1 MRFQGRTKLAPVRR
15 LLQRN
20 IMEVI
25 ARHQCRKYTAP
36 DQAVAQEI
44 VSPRISR
51 AQRHSI
57 AFIDIPPGVQVDP
70 HRHIECEEVY
80 HINQGTGLMYLDG
93 ETRQLV
99 PGDTVVILPGEVHSI
114 KNESTRNLEMIVT
127 CVPPWSP
134 EDQVFV
140 EVEGF

>member
-1 MRFQGRTKLAPVRR
+1 
-15 LLQRN
+15 
-20 IMEVI
+20 MEVI
-25 ARHQCRKYTAP
+25 VRENCQKYVAP

-51 AQRHSI
+51 ARKHSI
-57 AFIDIPPGVQVDP
+57 AFIDIPAGVRVDP

-80 HINQGTGLMYLDG
+80 YINAGTGLMYLDG

-114 KNESTRNLEMIVT
+114 KNESQENLEMIVT
-127 CVPPWSP
+127 CVPPWNP

-140 EVEGF
+140 EVADF